1 MPWGKVRY
9 HFKLIII
16 YKDLMEIGIV
26 GLPNVGKSTLF
37 NALTGAA
44 AAASNF
50 PFTTIEPN
58 IGVVPIPDERL
69 SRLSEEF
76 GGSTK
81 ITPASIRFV
90 DIAGLVKGASTG
102 EGLGNQFLGNIR
114 SVDAIAHVVRCFKDD
129 NVVNVMNEL
138 NPSEAADIIETELI
152 LSDLQSAQ
160 KAFDKWMRPAKS
172 GDKDAKAK
180 CEVLEAILKGLNEAV
195 PVRMQKGL
203 DMALVR
209 EFQFITAK
217 PVLYVANTGENG
229 ADEELMAPLRA
240 RAAKEGAAI
249 VPLCTTFEAEIVQL
263 PAEERKEYYDAAGI
277 GSPGLQRLAHAGLD
291 LLGLTCFFTA
301 GKQET
306 RAWVIE
312 KGTRAVKAA
321 GKIHS
326 DIERGFIRAEIY
338 NYADLIALGSYKAV
352 QEAKKVTLEGKD
364 YEMKEGDVVYFRFSV

>member
-1 MPWGKVRY
+1 M
-9 HFKLIII
+9 
-16 YKDLMEIGIV
+16 DIGIV

-50 PFTTIEPN
+50 PFTTIDPN
-58 IGVVPIPDERL
+58 VGVVPIPDPRL
-69 SRLSEEF
+69 SRLSDEF

-81 ITPASIRFV
+81 ITPAGIRFV
-90 DIAGLVKGASTG
+90 DIAGLVKGASKG
-102 EGLGNQFLGNIR
+102 EGLGNQFLSNIR
-114 SVDAIAHVVRCFKDD
+114 NVDAVAHVVRCFKDD
-129 NVVNVMNEL
+129 NVVNVMSEL
-138 NPSEAADIIETELI
+138 NPIEAADIIETELI
-152 LSDLQSAQ
+152 LSDLQQAQ
-160 KAFDKWMRPAKS
+160 KALDKWMRPAKC

-180 CEVLEAILKGLNEAV
+180 CDVLEAVIKDLDVGI
-195 PVRMQKGL
+195 PVRMQKGI
-203 DMALVR
+203 DRAAAG

-217 PVLYVANTGENG
+217 PMMYVANT
-229 ADEELMAPLRA
+229 DESGPDESLLTALKA

-249 VPLCTTFEAEIVQL
+249 VILCTKFEAEIVQL
-263 PAEERKEYYDAAGI
+263 PPEERKEYYDAAGI
-277 GSPGLQRLAHAGLD
+277 GSPGLQRLAQAGRE

-306 RAWVIE
+306 RAWLID
-312 KGTRAVKAA
+312 KGTKAVKAA

-338 NYADLIALGSYKAV
+338 RYDDLVALGSYKAV

-364 YEMKEGDVVYFRFSV
+364 YEVQEGDVIYFRFSV

>member
-1 MPWGKVRY
+1 
-9 HFKLIII
+9 
-16 YKDLMEIGIV
+16 MEIGIV

-69 SRLSEEF
+69 SRLSQEF

-160 KAFDKWMRPAKS
+160 KAFDKWMRPAKC
-172 GDKDAKAK
+172 GDKEAKAK

-195 PVRMQKGL
+195 PVRMQKGF
-203 DMALVR
+203 DMSLVK

-229 ADEELMAPLRA
+229 VDEELMAPLRA

-263 PAEERKEYYDAAGI
+263 PPEERKEYYDAAGI

-312 KGTRAVKAA
+312 KGTKAVKAA

-338 NYADLIALGSYKAV
+338 NYADLLALGSYKAI
-352 QEAKKVTLEGKD
+352 QEAKKITLEGKE

>member
-1 MPWGKVRY
+1 
-9 HFKLIII
+9 
-16 YKDLMEIGIV
+16 MEIGIV

-172 GDKDAKAK
+172 GDKEAKAK
-180 CEVLEAILKGLNEAV
+180 CEALEMVLKGLNEAV

-203 DMALVR
+203 DMDIVKT
-209 EFQFITAK
+209 FQFITAK

-240 RAAKEGAAI
+240 RAEKEGAAI

-338 NYADLIALGSYKAV
+338 NYADLLALGSYKAV

>member
-1 MPWGKVRY
+1 
-9 HFKLIII
+9 
-16 YKDLMEIGIV
+16 MEIGIV

-58 IGVVPIPDERL
+58 VGVVPIPDPRL

-81 ITPASIRFV
+81 ITAAGIRFV

-114 SVDAIAHVVRCFKDD
+114 SVDAIAHVVRCFRDD
-129 NVVNVMNEL
+129 NVINVMNDL
-138 NPSEAADIIETELI
+138 NPSEAADIIETELM
-152 LSDLQSAQ
+152 LSDMQQAQ
-160 KAFDKWMRPAKS
+160 KAYDKWMRPAKS
-172 GDKDAKAK
+172 GDKEAKAK
-180 CEVLEAILKGLNEAV
+180 VEVLEAILKGLDQSI
-195 PVRMQKGL
+195 PVRAQAIDKEAA
-203 DMALVR
+203 D
-209 EFQFITAK
+209 EFKFITAK
-217 PVLYVANTGENG
+217 PVMYVANIGEGGPDEALLG
-229 ADEELMAPLRA
+229 ALKA

-249 VPLCTTFEAEIVQL
+249 IELCTKFEAEVVQL
-263 PAEERKEYYDAAGI
+263 PPEERKDYYDAAGI
-277 GSPGLQRLAHAGLD
+277 GTPGLARLAQTGRE
-291 LLGLTCFFTA
+291 LLGLICFFTA

-306 RAWVIE
+306 RAWLIP

-338 NYADLIALGSYKAV
+338 KYQDLVELGSYKAL
-352 QEAKKVTLEGKD
+352 QEARKVTLEGKD
-364 YEMKEGDVVYFRFSV
+364 YEMQEGDVVYFRFSV